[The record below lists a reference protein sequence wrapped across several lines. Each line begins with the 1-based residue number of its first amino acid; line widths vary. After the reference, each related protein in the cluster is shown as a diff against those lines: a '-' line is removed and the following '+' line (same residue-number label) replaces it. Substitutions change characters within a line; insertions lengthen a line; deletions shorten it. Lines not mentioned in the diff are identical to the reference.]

1 MRTSTIVAA
10 TAGTIATGLLAY
22 AIYFDYKRQSDPN
35 FRKALKKEGKR
46 LARAVKEESEAQS
59 AQQLEA
65 IKATLAEAQEEG
77 FPTDVEEK
85 EAYFLQHIARGEA
98 LVDQGAPLVDCAVH
112 FYKALK
118 VYPQPKDLIHI
129 YDSAVP
135 KDVLEVLAEMVARD
149 NSLNIGGSFTKGSAD
164 DPAAGP
170 SVE

>member
-1 MRTSTIVAA
+1 MAV
-10 TAGTIATGLLAY
+10 GLVAY
-22 AIYFDYKRQSDPN
+22 AVYFDHKRRADPN

-46 LARAVKEESEAQS
+46 HARAVKEESEAQS
-59 AQQLEA
+59 AQQIEA
-65 IKATLAEAQEEG
+65 IKSALDEAKAEG

-85 EAYFLQHIARGEA
+85 EAFFLQHIAQGEA
-98 LVDQGAPLVDCAVH
+98 FVDQGAPLVDCATH

-149 NSLNIGGSFTKGSAD
+149 DSLTLGGSFTKGPSAEEVAAAAAEA
-164 DPAAGP
+164 AAGNA